1 MDFLFQ
7 SLIAFLPLQYRK
19 VVLRGGEVS
28 RGPAMFSGAVE
39 VAIAM
44 DLLVHHYFAYANHWL
59 KGVPDPVWMGGFSAE
74 GEPSMMGLGV
84 FMLVG
89 FVLQP
94 LTIILLYFAAEGGS
108 RGLAALLMG
117 EIRGSLPFWLVALA
131 RNKAEAWREEKRLGP
146 RVADEVAATEEG
158 LRIASC
164 RPKAD
169 WDERV
174 TIAYQQGLY
183 EVASQEEGT
192 MPRPFLYVLRKKP
205 EYKVIRALRYYAPDE
220 VLKAKG

>member
-1 MDFLFQ
+1 MNFSLQ

-44 DLLVHHYFAYANHWL
+44 DLLIRHYFAYANHWL
-59 KGVPDPVWMGGFSAE
+59 SGVPDPVWMGGYSAT

-84 FMLVG
+84 FMLIG
-89 FVLQP
+89 FLVQP
-94 LTIILLYFAAEGGS
+94 LTLVLLYFAAEGGS
-108 RGLAALLMG
+108 RGLAAAMVG
-117 EIRGSLPFWLVALA
+117 EVRGSLPFWLVAVA
-131 RNKAEAWREEKRLGP
+131 RNKFEAWREEKRLGP

-164 RPKAD
+164 RQKAD

-174 TIAYQQGLY
+174 TIAYQQVMY
-183 EVASQEEGT
+183 EVAGEQAGEA
-192 MPRPFLYVLRKKP
+192 PRQFVYLLRKKP
-205 EYKVIRALRYYAPDE
+205 EFKVIRGLRHYSPDE
-220 VLKAKG
+220 GLR